1 MSKPYK
7 EQIKDNIKYRE
18 FNPKIE
24 TDELVWHRDRENR
37 TITVLEGKG
46 WFFQMDNEIPKEM
59 CAGDILE
66 VKKMDY
72 HRLYKSGTTPLKISI
87 EEKYMKSFK
96 QFNESKIDE
105 KVNKSSP
112 IYKEYLQLKKLSL
125 KSLRDQLS
133 RNYKVVDLKG
143 YDKEGAI
150 SQILR
155 DKHGNKK
162 VDKVFNESKID
173 EKIDIK
179 KALKKVK
186 GLSNKQVQ
194 LLLALPAGTLTS
206 VVNQLSTL
214 VAANDPLEENIL
226 NNIISKAKEDMKEDS
241 LEEASYPINIRQWQ
255 FSHGAKKPTEKGN
268 WIFDYEASL
277 GSRDGSIG
285 LQKDTFIAKAGST
298 FKNAAKQLFKFLQ
311 KELKVKPKDVKITL
325 AP

>member
-59 CAGDILE
+59 RAGDIIE

-173 EKIDIK
+173 EKVDIK

-255 FSHGAKKPTEKGN
+255 FSHGAKKPKEKGN

>member
-59 CAGDILE
+59 RAGDIIE

-255 FSHGAKKPTEKGN
+255 FSHGAKKPKEKGN

>member
-18 FNPKIE
+18 FDPKVE

-105 KVNKSSP
+105 KV
-112 IYKEYLQLKKLSL
+112 
-125 KSLRDQLS
+125 
-133 RNYKVVDLKG
+133 
-143 YDKEGAI
+143 
-150 SQILR
+150 
-155 DKHGNKK
+155 
-162 VDKVFNESKID
+162 
-173 EKIDIK
+173 DIK

-214 VAANDPLEENIL
+214 VAGNDPLEEKVL
-226 NNIISKAKEDMKEDS
+226 NTIISKAKEDMKEDS

-255 FSHGAKKPTEKGN
+255 FSHGVKKPKEKGN

-277 GSRDGSIG
+277 GARDGSIG